1 MESPEKKVEVNRKN
15 DIRLWERLT
24 GKALIPLMLM
34 GSLAAAACEEVDL
47 PVPDSAQVEAAYLY
61 GNGLTAFINGNVA
74 EITIVQSTRDLQRG
88 GTLWAKVGPYVL
100 LFSDETE
107 QLFRDFPGLAA
118 VRAVTVTRGGTEV
131 ARALLS
137 RDELSDITWRRAKN
151 IAGLAR
157 RDGTRRPSL
166 LEDLVEWGEDHT
178 TYEYDPQFT
187 RP

>member
-1 MESPEKKVEVNRKN
+1 MTLGEKN
-15 DIRLWERLT
+15 DVNGMKDIRCGHGRGWRSLMFL
-24 GKALIPLMLM
+24 ALASCMVAV
-34 GSLAAAACEEVDL
+34 GCEEVDL
-47 PVPDSAQVEAAYLY
+47 SLPNATQVETAYLY
-61 GNGLTAFINGNVA
+61 GGGLTASINGNVA
-74 EITIVQSTRDLQRG
+74 EVTIVQSTRDLQRG

-100 LFSDETE
+100 LFSEETE
-107 QLFRDFPGLAA
+107 QLFRDYPGLAA

-137 RDELSDITWRRAKN
+137 REELNDITWRRAKN

-178 TYEYDPQFT
+178 AFEYDPQFS